1 MIRLC
6 AMIFSLLTFQL
17 ASAQLTTSGN
27 FVIGSS
33 FGFSSASSNII
44 QEAMSGTDEGEG
56 PSSLQ
61 LSISPKIGYFIQ
73 DEFAVGIGLDYTLSE
88 VREPN
93 EDRRTDSDLLFGP
106 FARYYLPVGE
116 DAAIFLEANFGFGNS
131 TDNLNIGGETRNI
144 STNIFATGFGPGLT
158 VFSNESFGV
167 SAILKYNFAR
177 SKFDIEIDGIA
188 QETITRTNQFD
199 FSVGVAFYFA
209 TSPAGT
215 TRANPGMY

>member
-1 MIRLC
+1 MIRLFVT
-6 AMIFSLLTFQL
+6 IVSLLAAQL
-17 ASAQLTTSGN
+17 LSAQLTSSGN
-27 FVIGSS
+27 FVVGSS
-33 FGFSSASSNII
+33 FGFSSATSNII
-44 QEAMSGTDEGEG
+44 QESVGGTDEGEG
-56 PSSLQ
+56 PSSIQ
-61 LSISPKIGYFIQ
+61 LSISPKIGYFVQ
-73 DEFAVGIGLDYTLSE
+73 DELAVGIGLDYTFSE

-116 DAAIFLEANFGFGNS
+116 DVAVFLEANFGFGNA

-158 VFSNESFGV
+158 VFSNESLGV
-167 SAILKYNFAR
+167 SAIFKYNFAR
-177 SKFDIEIDGIA
+177 SKFDIEIDGIK

-199 FSVGVAFYFA
+199 FSVGIAFYFA

-215 TRANPGMY
+215 ARANPGLY